1 MKILLV
7 NDDGIMAPGLA
18 KLYEAVE
25 GLGDIS
31 VIAPDGERSAVSH
44 ALTLDRSIQVRTIET
59 KLFKGIAV
67 NGTPADCVKL
77 ALSELLPDK
86 PDLVLSGINL
96 GSNAGLNVI
105 YSGTVGGAAEATFH
119 GINAI
124 ALSLDTYHNPNWE
137 PILPFI
143 RDLVK
148 KILEKGMPAGV
159 LLNVNIPNVEDISM
173 IKDVMITHQGMAR
186 WEEAFE
192 KRIDPKSRTYYWMS
206 GVKKEEKEDERID
219 DTALKNNY
227 ISVTPVQFDLTA
239 YDKFKVIEKMGL
251 SLNKDGIKSS

>member
-1 MKILLV
+1 VKILLV
-7 NDDGIMAPGLA
+7 NDDGITAPGIA

-25 GLGDIS
+25 GLGDIT

-44 ALTLDRSIQVRTIET
+44 ALTLDRSIQVRTIKT
-59 KLFKGIAV
+59 KLFNGIAV

-77 ALSELLPDK
+77 ALSELLPEK

-105 YSGTVGGAAEATFH
+105 YSGTVGGAAEGTFH

-124 ALSLDTYHNPNWE
+124 ALSLDTYQDPNWE
-137 PILPFI
+137 VVLPFI

-148 KILEKGMPAGV
+148 KVLEKGLPEGIM
-159 LLNVNIPNVEDISM
+159 LNVNMPNVEDASM
-173 IKDVMITHQGMAR
+173 IKGVRITRQGMAH
-186 WEEAFE
+186 WKEAFE
-192 KRIDPKSRTYYWMS
+192 KRFDPKRRTYYWMS
-206 GVKKEEKEDERID
+206 GVKREEKEDERID

-239 YDKFKVIEKMGL
+239 YDKFKNIEKMGI
-251 SLNKDGIKSS
+251 SHIKK